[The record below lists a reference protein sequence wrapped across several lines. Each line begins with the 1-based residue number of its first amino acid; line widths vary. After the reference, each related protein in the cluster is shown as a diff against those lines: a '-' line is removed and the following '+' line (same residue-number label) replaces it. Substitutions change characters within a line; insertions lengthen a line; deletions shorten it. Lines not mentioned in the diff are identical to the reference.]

1 MMRRMKKMTKK
12 KVSAMM
18 KCRSV
23 KTLSKRTRGP
33 VVTVRMTVKIAVYEQ
48 LIDQVLYSINN

>member
-1 MMRRMKKMTKK
+1 MRRMKKMTKK

-33 VVTVRMTVKIAVYEQ
+33 VVTVRMRVKIAVYEQ
-48 LIDQVLYSINN
+48 LIDQV